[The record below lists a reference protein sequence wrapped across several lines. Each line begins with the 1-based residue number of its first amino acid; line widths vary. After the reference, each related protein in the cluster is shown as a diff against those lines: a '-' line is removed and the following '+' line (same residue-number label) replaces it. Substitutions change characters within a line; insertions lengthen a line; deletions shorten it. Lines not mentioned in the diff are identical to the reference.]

1 MAEHILQRSLTID
14 VPRDHVF
21 PFFADAGNLELI
33 TPPELGF
40 DIATPLPITMQ
51 KGTLIDY
58 TLSMRRLPIKWR
70 TEITEW
76 DPPNEFV
83 DIQIRGPYS
92 QWIHR
97 HRFTALTEDSTLIE
111 DEVRYRLPFEPLGDL
126 AHFLVERELERIFE
140 YRRTAVIDF
149 FGLNVQAGHSPR

>member
-1 MAEHILQRSLTID
+1 MAEHHLTRSLTLD
-14 VPRDHVF
+14 VPREQVF

-40 DIATPLPITMQ
+40 DIATPQPIAMQ

-58 TLSMRRLPIKWR
+58 TLTMRGVPIKWR

-97 HRFTALTEDSTLIE
+97 HRFTALSPEKTLIE
-111 DEVRYRLPFEPLGDL
+111 DAVRYRLPLEPFGDL
-126 AHFLVERELERIFE
+126 AHFLIERELTRIFE
-140 YRRTAVIDF
+140 FRRTAVIDF
-149 FGLNVQAGHSPR
+149 FKTKSHPGHSPQ